1 MLRFGRLLKS
11 FKYAGKGIF
20 YAFREEQ
27 NIKIHFLLAIVAI
40 LLAIYFQI
48 SIGEIIALVVVIS
61 LVLVAE
67 LINTVLERIVD
78 IIKPRMHPYAKSIKD
93 MQAGTVLVAA
103 AAALVVGL
111 LIFAPRVWQ
120 IFF

>member
-1 MLRFGRLLKS
+1 MLRIGRLLKS
-11 FKYAGKGIF
+11 FKYAGKGIA
-20 YAFREEQ
+20 YAWREEQ
-27 NIKIHFLLAIVAI
+27 NIKVHFLLAV
-40 LLAIYFQI
+40 LAIVLAVYFRI
-48 SIGEIIALVVVIS
+48 SIGEVIALVVVITM
-61 LVLVAE
+61 VIVAE
-67 LINTVLERIVD
+67 LANTILERIVD

-93 MQAGTVLVAA
+93 MQAGMVLVAA

>member
-1 MLRFGRLLKS
+1 MLKFVRLLKS

-20 YAFREEQ
+20 YAVREEQ
-27 NIKIHFLLAIVAI
+27 NMKIHFLLAIVI
-40 LLAIYFQI
+40 VLLAVYFEI
-48 SIGEIIALVVVIS
+48 SVGEVVALVIVIALVLITE
-61 LVLVAE
+61 LV
-67 LINTVLERIVD
+67 NTVLERIVD

-93 MQAGTVLVAA
+93 MQAGVVLIASVTAV
-103 AAALVVGL
+103 VVGL

>member
-1 MLRFGRLLKS
+1 M
-11 FKYAGKGIF
+11 
-20 YAFREEQ
+20 
-27 NIKIHFLLAIVAI
+27 LAIV
-40 LLAIYFQI
+40 LAVYFRI
-48 SIGEIIALVVVIS
+48 SIGEVIALVVVITM
-61 LVLVAE
+61 VIVAE
-67 LINTVLERIVD
+67 LANTILERIVD

-93 MQAGTVLVAA
+93 MQAGMVLVAA

>member
-1 MLRFGRLLKS
+1 MLRFVRLLKS

-27 NIKIHFLLAIVAI
+27 NVKIHFLLATVAI

-48 SIGEIIALVVVIS
+48 SIEEIIALVIVIA

-93 MQAGTVLVAA
+93 MQAGVVLIASAA
-103 AAALVVGL
+103 AVVVGL

>member
-1 MLRFGRLLKS
+1 MLNFFRLLKS

-27 NIKIHFLLAIVAI
+27 NIKVHFLLATIAI
-40 LLAIYFQI
+40 LLAIYFQV
-48 SIGEIIALVVVIS
+48 SIGEVIALVIVIS

-67 LINTVLERIVD
+67 LINTVLERVVD

-93 MQAGTVLVAA
+93 MQAGMVLIASLAA
-103 AAALVVGL
+103 VVVGL

>member
-1 MLRFGRLLKS
+1 VLRFGRLLKS

>member
-1 MLRFGRLLKS
+1 MLKLGRLLKS

-27 NIKIHFLLAIVAI
+27 NIKIHFLVAILAI
-40 LLAIYFQI
+40 LLAIYFKI
-48 SIGEIIALVVVIS
+48 STGEIIALVVVIS
-61 LVLVAE
+61 LVIVAE

-93 MQAGTVLVAA
+93 MLAGMVLMASVGAA
-103 AAALVVGL
+103 VVGL
-111 LIFAPRVWQ
+111 IIFAPRVWQ